1 MITAVIRDYEGEDFE
16 TNTFNQSAYANRYLG
31 RFIDK
36 EVLPDKTQSARH
48 GKLGTCYEDKSG
60 TVKAKGEF
68 CRKAVANMNSVED
81 MGEEA
86 MNLAGRLCEFIV
98 EQNQV

>member
-1 MITAVIRDYEGEDFE
+1 MCIRD
-16 TNTFNQSAYANRYLG
+16 